1 MKEIKR
7 FHAGDLVEIIQAP
20 DQNYYTRQ
28 YIGKI
33 GMVLENVPTNSSPN
47 IWKVLLLDNETLRLH
62 AMDIDL
68 VPQEKQDGS
77 TR

>member
-1 MKEIKR
+1 MNEIKR
-7 FHAGDLVEIIQAP
+7 FDVGDLVKIIQAP
-20 DQNYYTRQ
+20 DQNYYTKQ

-62 AMDIDL
+62 ALDL
-68 VPQEKQDGS
+68 ELIS
-77 TR
+77 